1 MREFMSE
8 GAINLR
14 VTMIN
19 QPGIQRDQSA
29 PKIGASS
36 RAAQTRIPFHTH

>member
-8 GAINLR
+8 RAVNLR
-14 VTMIN
+14 VAVIN

-29 PKIGASS
+29 LKIGASS
-36 RAAQTRIPFHTH
+36 RAA